1 MPLVVELKEGRGVR
15 VLGFQ
20 VQVVRLWFLC
30 RVATVLAD
38 VDLGKQH

>member
-1 MPLVVELKEGRGVR
+1 MPLVVELEKGRGVR